1 MMTMKRSIA
10 FFILVVFI
18 TACKKN
24 QLGGNATIE
33 GTVKHHTKVITKAT
47 VFIKFNVEEFPGGDT
62 ALYDDKVRVDKDGN
76 FKFEVYK
83 GKYYVYAFGY
93 DYNIPSPFHVVGG
106 VPVSIRSKED
116 VSVIIPVTE
125 GD

>member
-1 MMTMKRSIA
+1 MKKSITL
-10 FFILVVFI
+10 FVLILLL
-18 TACKKN
+18 ASCKKN

-33 GTVKHHTKVITKAT
+33 GTVKHHTKLITKAT
-47 VFIKFNVEEFPGGDT
+47 VFIKFNAEEFPGVDT
-62 ALYDDKVRVDKDGN
+62 TLYDEKVRVDKDGN
-76 FKFEVYK
+76 FKFQVYK

-106 VPVSIRSKED
+106 VPVNIRSKES
-116 VSVIIPVTE
+116 VSVTLPVTE